1 MVSNE
6 KGEKQN
12 NKKSFLSV
20 QLMTFS
26 MELGNKK
33 KVQTSANSSRGI
45 QLWMMLS
52 DVYGVG
58 GESFF
63 VIESFSA

>member
-33 KVQTSANSSRGI
+33 KYKHQQIPREGFNF
-45 QLWMMLS
+45 
-52 DVYGVG
+52 
-58 GESFF
+58 E
-63 VIESFSA
+63 